1 MKLQVDRGNY
11 QGLKVLICASLKG
24 KTIELNV
31 INLTGEFSLC
41 HMVGGLSHFFLLV
54 PLLSYYNSWMQL
66 EKPRKAKKSL
76 SKSDKN

>member
-31 INLTGEFSLC
+31 INLTGEFSL
-41 HMVGGLSHFFLLV
+41 SPSATWSFFPLQYIILNTNNNTLLIFYV
-54 PLLSYYNSWMQL
+54 
-66 EKPRKAKKSL
+66 
-76 SKSDKN
+76 